1 MDSSQNGEYAAF
13 KMLLAKKAN
22 PNITNQVGDTALKY
36 ASKNGNEYVV
46 QLLKLPSRFGQKK
59 KDGEAPKKCI

>member
-36 ASKNGNEYVV
+36 ASKNGNEYVM
-46 QLLKLPSRFGQKK
+46 QLLKLPKA
-59 KDGEAPKKCI
+59 EI